1 MSQGQTGPH
10 ALASKASSRHIGPYT
25 LITLE
30 QLLWRVISLS
40 PLIYAAV
47 SGRFFALHKDYV
59 PAAALLSCIPLW
71 VLLVLPARFRAGAQL
86 SRWFGADIN
95 SGSWSDRLARG
106 LTRLAVTLPFLV
118 PVLVYLG
125 VLYYNMYFTG
135 FNSFF
140 MLIESAGKLV
150 GGNFVAGLA
159 ILALLLVVLAFLAL
173 WGWRRF
179 MVPHFYLPQ
188 DELSKAKS
196 VAIPGKTRLI
206 NMLIILPSLVLVLML
221 LGLSLAPK
229 LSGSVMLDTLTIMSA
244 LTQFDFP
251 AETLYQC
258 LLALAIAYLPFVLLR
273 KAAIAAVYHRKK

>member
-1 MSQGQTGPH
+1 MSQLQTSPH
-10 ALASKASSRHIGPYT
+10 ARAAKASIGPYF

-40 PLIYAAV
+40 PLIYATV
-47 SGRFFALHKDYV
+47 KGQFFGVQKDYIFMV
-59 PAAALLSCIPLW
+59 ALLSCIPLW
-71 VLLVLPARFRAGAQL
+71 VILVLPARFRAGAQM
-86 SRWFGADIN
+86 STWFGADIADD
-95 SGSWSDRLARG
+95 SWSDRLARG
-106 LTRLAVTLPFLV
+106 LKRLAVTLPFLV

-125 VLYYNMYFTG
+125 VLYYYVYLTG

-150 GGNFVAGLA
+150 GGNFVVGLV
-159 ILALLLVVLAFLAL
+159 ILALLLVILCVLAFQ
-173 WGWRRF
+173 GWRRY
-179 MVPHFYLPQ
+179 MIPHFYLP
-188 DELSKAKS
+188 EKAK
-196 VAIPGKTRLI
+196 VKTRVAMPLKKTILI
-206 NMLIILPSLVLVLML
+206 NFLIVLPPLTLVLML
-221 LGLSLAPK
+221 LGLSLVPK

-258 LLALAIAYLPFVLLR
+258 LLALAITYLPFVLLR